1 MFECGPPPSRKSAH
15 VTSQMTPIPC
25 RKINGSNVSRD
36 FYSLAIQRQ
45 KFTFLYQFNVKL
57 CLDSQ
62 YLKKGA
68 STLRQPLHIS
78 TVFVYI
84 A

>member
-15 VTSQMTPIPC
+15 VTSPMTPIPC
-25 RKINGSNVSRD
+25 SKINGSNVSRD
-36 FYSLAIQRQ
+36 FYSLANQRQ
-45 KFTFLYQFNVKL
+45 KCTFLYQFNVKL

-78 TVFVYI
+78 TAFVYI

>member
-36 FYSLAIQRQ
+36 FYSLANQRQ
-45 KFTFLYQFNVKL
+45 KFLYQFNLIL
-57 CLDSQ
+57 CLNSQ

-78 TVFVYI
+78 SVFVYI